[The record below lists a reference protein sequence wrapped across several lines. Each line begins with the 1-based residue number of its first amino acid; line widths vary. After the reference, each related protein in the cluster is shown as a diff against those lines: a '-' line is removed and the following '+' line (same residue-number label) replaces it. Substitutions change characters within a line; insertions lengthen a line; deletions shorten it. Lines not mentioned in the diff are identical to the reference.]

1 MFTMQAN
8 LEGDSWETARMKDP
22 KKLSQKITKNEH
34 QLVFTFEKRKGKPVT
49 LVGRFFLS
57 ESEKKDILKL
67 LKKKL
72 GCGGTIK
79 DEWIEIQ
86 GDKKDKITEVLVA
99 NGWKFRKK

>member
-1 MFTMQAN
+1 MFTMGAK
-8 LEGDSWETARMKDP
+8 LEGDSWETSRLKDP
-22 KKLSQKITKNEH
+22 KKLGEKIEKNQH

-57 ESEKKDILKL
+57 VNEKKELLKL

-86 GDKKDKITEVLVA
+86 GDKKEKIIEVLEA
-99 NGWKFRKK
+99 DGWKFRKK